1 VPQTR
6 RNLRGKAEEDG
17 SITLAVVTRDR
28 PGALAQFLL
37 QGLNEVAGAGFPVVV
52 VDQSNGPKTAALVEQ
67 IPRARYLRSAPGL
80 ARGRNVAV
88 RGITTPLLAFTDD
101 DVTLPG
107 GWLDRILEV
116 FECVPDAGAVCGRA
130 LTPEGVLLPGS
141 AEGTYRWPVRPFGL
155 GSGFNIAFRREA
167 LESVGPFDEELGAG
181 ARFRAGED
189 TDMLYRLLR
198 AGYSVVCSDEISVV
212 HHDERRGRQELRLHY
227 GYGLGAGAQ
236 TVKHLAEGDRAALR
250 LLAAHAG
257 RHLVTLGRAAVTV
270 RPSLAGLQVAYL
282 AGVVAGLARGRN
294 R

>member
-1 VPQTR
+1 MPQTR

-17 SITLAVVTRDR
+17 AITLAVVTRDR
-28 PGALAQFLL
+28 PSALAQFLL
-37 QGLNEVAGAGFPVVV
+37 PGLKEAAGAGFPVVV
-52 VDQSNGPKTAALVEQ
+52 VDQSNGPKTAELVEQ
-67 IPRARYLRSAPGL
+67 ILGVRYLRSAPGL

-107 GWLDRILEV
+107 GWLDRILDV
-116 FECVPDAGAVCGRA
+116 FERAPDAGAVCGRA

-141 AEGTYRWPVRPFGL
+141 ADGTYRWPARPFGL
-155 GSGFNIAFRREA
+155 GSGFNVAFRREA
-167 LESVGPFDEELGAG
+167 LELVGLFDEELGAG
-181 ARFRAGED
+181 ARFRAAED

-198 AGYSVVCSDEISVV
+198 GGYSVVCSEEITVV
-212 HHDERRGRQELRLHY
+212 HHDQRQGRQEFRLHY

-236 TVKHLAEGDRAALR
+236 TAKHLGAGDRAALR
-250 LLAAHAG
+250 LLAGHAG

-282 AGVVAGLARGRN
+282 AGVVAGLARGRK